1 MFMEGERLRAE
12 FGENTVADLSIGQ
25 PLEAPETIVEAF
37 AAASREK
44 FRGRFGYMPNLGY
57 PDVRERAA
65 EDVDF
70 PGITSD
76 SIAMTAGAACA
87 INAAIRTFVDPGD
100 DVIGVA
106 PYFPEFRLY
115 CETASARF
123 VPVPTG
129 PDLRLDLD
137 GISAALSA
145 HTAAVIVN
153 SPCNPSGHVL
163 DGGELSGLA
172 SVLEAHNNRHD
183 RKVLLII
190 DEVYRR
196 LTYPPHQRVEPF
208 NVYEHTVLA
217 RSFSKDLGVAGERIG
232 YLVLHPSLAT
242 PETHRG
248 LAQALRALGFVN
260 APATAQRALL
270 HLELVGDQRRPVPG
284 APGHRHGSSACR
296 RSRRDATRGRSLP
309 LAAQPVAGRVA
320 AHRCAGGASR
330 APHSGDRLRCAVAP
344 APLFQRP
351 APQVDDGDGRARRA
365 RDGATLGL
373 TSQAAHLRATAVT
386 RWGDGSP
393 AFQRGRRFRA

>member
-1 MFMEGERLRAE
+1 MTISRWSRAQLQDGGWIRRMFMEGERLRAE
-12 FGENTVADLSIGQ
+12 FGESTVADLSIGQ
-25 PLEAPETIVEAF
+25 PLEAPEAIVEAF
-37 AAASREK
+37 AAASRER

-57 PDVRERAA
+57 ADVRERAA
-65 EDVDF
+65 EDVEF
-70 PGITSD
+70 PGITID

-87 INAAIRTFVDPGD
+87 ITTAIRTFVDPGD

-137 GISAALSA
+137 AISAALSA

-172 SVLEAHNNRHD
+172 AILEAHNRKHD
-183 RKVLLII
+183 RKVLLIV

-196 LTYPPHQRVEPF
+196 LTYPPHVRAEPLAA
-208 NVYEHTVLA
+208 YEHTVLA

-242 PETHRG
+242 AETHRG

-270 HLELVGDQRRPVPG
+270 HLDSWEINAVPYLERRDLVMDRVRSEGLEAAEPQGGLYLWLRSPWRDTLQLIDALAARRVLLTPGIAFGVPG
-284 APGHRHGSSACR
+284 YIRLCFSAPRVKLTMAMDALAELAVEPLSA
-296 RSRRDATRGRSLP
+296 
-309 LAAQPVAGRVA
+309 
-320 AHRCAGGASR
+320 
-330 APHSGDRLRCAVAP
+330 
-344 APLFQRP
+344 
-351 APQVDDGDGRARRA
+351 
-365 RDGATLGL
+365 
-373 TSQAAHLRATAVT
+373 
-386 RWGDGSP
+386 
-393 AFQRGRRFRA
+393 

>member
-1 MFMEGERLRAE
+1 MSISRWSRAQLQDGGWIRRMFMEGERLRAE
-12 FGENTVADLSIGQ
+12 FGEETVADLSIGQ
-25 PLEAPETIVEAF
+25 PLEAPEAVVEAF
-37 AAASREK
+37 AAASRER
-44 FRGRFGYMPNLGY
+44 FVGRFGYMPNLGY

-65 EDVDF
+65 EDVAF
-70 PGITSD
+70 PGIS
-76 SIAMTAGAACA
+76 SESVAMTPGAAAA
-87 INAAIRTFVDPGD
+87 IAIAIRTFVDPGD

-123 VPVPTG
+123 VPVPAG

-137 GISAALSA
+137 GISGALSA

-172 SVLEAHNNRHD
+172 AVLDAHNNRHD

-196 LTYPPHQRVEPF
+196 LTYPQYQRVEPF

-232 YLVLHPSLAT
+232 YLVLHPSLVNA
-242 PETHRG
+242 ETHRG

-270 HLELVGDQRRPVPG
+270 HLDSWEINPIPYRE
-284 APGHRHGSSACR
+284 
-296 RSRRDATRGRSLP
+296 RRDIVMDRVRADGLEAVEPQGGLYLWLRSPWPDTLR
-309 LAAQPVAGRVA
+309 LIDALTERRV
-320 AHRCAGGASR
+320 
-330 APHSGDRLRCAVAP
+330 L
-344 APLFQRP
+344 
-351 APQVDDGDGRARRA
+351 
-365 RDGATLGL
+365 L
-373 TSQAAHLRATAVT
+373 TPGIAFGVPSHLRLCFSAPRRKLAMAMTVLGELAT
-386 RWGDGSP
+386 
-393 AFQRGRRFRA
+393 QRISG

>member
-12 FGENTVADLSIGQ
+12 FGESTVADLSIGQ

-137 GISAALSA
+137 GISGALSA

-172 SVLEAHNNRHD
+172 AVLEAHNNRHD

-270 HLELVGDQRRPVPG
+270 HLDSWEINAVPY
-284 APGHRHGSSACR
+284 RE
-296 RSRRDATRGRSLP
+296 RRDIVMDRVRADGLDAMQPEGGLYLWLRSPWPDALQLIDA
-309 LAAQPVAGRVA
+309 LAARRVLLTPGIA
-320 AHRCAGGASR
+320 FGVPTHLRLCFS
-330 APHSGDRLRCAVAP
+330 APRPKLTMAMDTLAELATE
-344 APLFQRP
+344 PLS
-351 APQVDDGDGRARRA
+351 
-365 RDGATLGL
+365 TIGL
-373 TSQAAHLRATAVT
+373 T
-386 RWGDGSP
+386 
-393 AFQRGRRFRA
+393 

>member
-1 MFMEGERLRAE
+1 MFMEGERLRTE
-12 FGENTVADLSIGQ
+12 FGEESVADLSIGQ
-25 PLEAPETIVEAF
+25 PLEAPEAVVEAF
-37 AAASREK
+37 AAASRER
-44 FRGRFGYMPNLGY
+44 FVGRFGYMPNLGY

-70 PGITSD
+70 PGIS
-76 SIAMTAGAACA
+76 SESVAMTPGAAAA
-87 INAAIRTFVDPGD
+87 IAIAIRTFVDPGD
-100 DVIGVA
+100 DVIGIA

-123 VPVPTG
+123 VPVPVG
-129 PDLRLDLD
+129 SDLRLDLD
-137 GISAALSA
+137 GISGALSA

-172 SVLEAHNNRHD
+172 AVLETHNNKHD

-208 NVYEHTVLA
+208 SAYEHTVLA

-232 YLVLHPSLAT
+232 YLVLHPSLVNA
-242 PETHRG
+242 ETHRG

-270 HLELVGDQRRPVPG
+270 HLELVGDQRHPVPR
-284 APGHRHGSSACR
+284 ASRHGHGSNP
-296 RSRRDATRGRSLP
+296 RGRARGDRTPGRALP
-309 LAAQPVAGRVA
+309 LAAQPVAGHA
-320 AHRCAGGASR
+320 ATHRCAHRASC
-330 APHSGDRLRCAVAP
+330 AAHAGDRVRRAVPPP
-344 APLFQRP
+344 AVFQRT
-351 APQVDDGDGRARRA
+351 ASEAGDGDDRARRA
-365 RDGATLGL
+365 RRAATLSL
-373 TSQAAHLRATAVT
+373 TRLEVKAPA
-386 RWGDGSP
+386 GS
-393 AFQRGRRFRA
+393 AMTWR

>member
-1 MFMEGERLRAE
+1 
-12 FGENTVADLSIGQ
+12 
-25 PLEAPETIVEAF
+25 
-37 AAASREK
+37 
-44 FRGRFGYMPNLGY
+44 
-57 PDVRERAA
+57 
-65 EDVDF
+65 
-70 PGITSD
+70 
-76 SIAMTAGAACA
+76 MTAGAACA
-87 INAAIRTFVDPGD
+87 ITTAIRTFVDPGD

-137 GISAALSA
+137 AISAALSA

-172 SVLEAHNNRHD
+172 AVLEAHNNRHD
-183 RKVLLII
+183 RKVLLIV

-208 NVYEHTVLA
+208 DVYEHTVLA

-232 YLVLHPSLAT
+232 YLVLHPSLVNA
-242 PETHRG
+242 ETHRG

-270 HLELVGDQRRPVPG
+270 HLDSWEINADPYRE
-284 APGHRHGSSACR
+284 
-296 RSRRDATRGRSLP
+296 RRDIVMDRVRADGLDAMRTAGRSLP
-309 LAAQPVAGRVA
+309 LAAQPVAGHVA
-320 AHRCAGGASR
+320 AHRCAGR
-330 APHSGDRLRCAVAP
+330 APRAAHARDRLRRAVAP
-344 APLFQRP
+344 PPVFQRP
-351 APQVDDGDGRARRA
+351 APEVDDGDGRARRA
-365 RDGATLGL
+365 RGGAGFGVEPQNGCATRCVSTLRCETDIRCDTATGSL
-373 TSQAAHLRATAVT
+373 DRSAIVLERRRPIRLR
-386 RWGDGSP
+386 
-393 AFQRGRRFRA
+393 F

>member
-1 MFMEGERLRAE
+1 MSISRWSRAQLQDGGWIRRMFMEGERLRAE
-12 FGENTVADLSIGQ
+12 FGESTVADLSIGQ

-123 VPVPTG
+123 VPVATG

-137 GISAALSA
+137 GISGALSA

-163 DGGELSGLA
+163 DGGELAGLA
-172 SVLEAHNNRHD
+172 SVLDAHNNRHD

-232 YLVLHPSLAT
+232 YLVLHPSLANA
-242 PETHRG
+242 ETHRG

-270 HLELVGDQRRPVPG
+270 HLESWEINAVPYRERRDIVMDRVRADGLDAMQPEGGLYLWLRSPWPDTLQLID
-284 APGHRHGSSACR
+284 ALA
-296 RSRRDATRGRSLP
+296 SRRVL
-309 LAAQPVAGRVA
+309 
-320 AHRCAGGASR
+320 
-330 APHSGDRLRCAVAP
+330 
-344 APLFQRP
+344 
-351 APQVDDGDGRARRA
+351 
-365 RDGATLGL
+365 L
-373 TSQAAHLRATAVT
+373 TPGIAFGVPTHLRLCFSAPRPKLTMAM
-386 RWGDGSP
+386 DALAELAMEPLS
-393 AFQRGRRFRA
+393 A

>member
-12 FGENTVADLSIGQ
+12 FGEETVADLSIGQ
-25 PLEAPETIVEAF
+25 PLEAPQSVVDAF
-37 AAASREK
+37 AAASRER
-44 FRGRFGYMPNLGY
+44 FVGRFGYMPNLGY

-65 EDVDF
+65 EDVSF
-70 PGITSD
+70 SGITSD
-76 SIAMTAGAACA
+76 CIAMTPGAAAA
-87 INAAIRTFVDPGD
+87 IAVAIRTFVDPGD

-123 VPVPTG
+123 VPVATG

-137 GISAALSA
+137 AISGALSS
-145 HTAAVIVN
+145 HTAAVLVN

-172 SVLEAHNNRHD
+172 AVLEAHNDRHD

-196 LTYPPHQRVEPF
+196 LTYPPHERAEPF
-208 NVYEHTVLA
+208 SIYENTVLA

-232 YLVLHPSLAT
+232 YLVLHPSLANA
-242 PETHRG
+242 ETHRG

-270 HLELVGDQRRPVPG
+270 HLDSWEINAVPY
-284 APGHRHGSSACR
+284 RE
-296 RSRRDATRGRSLP
+296 RRDM
-309 LAAQPVAGRVA
+309 VMDRVRA
-320 AHRCAGGASR
+320 DGIEAIEPAGGLYLWLRSPWADTLQLIDALTERRVLLTPGIAFGVPSHIR
-330 APHSGDRLRCAVAP
+330 LCFSAPRRKLEMAMAV
-344 APLFQRP
+344 L
-351 APQVDDGDGRARRA
+351 GEL
-365 RDGATLGL
+365 ATG
-373 TSQAAHLRATAVT
+373 QI
-386 RWGDGSP
+386 SP
-393 AFQRGRRFRA
+393 A

>member
-1 MFMEGERLRAE
+1 MFMEGERLRAA
-12 FGENTVADLSIGQ
+12 FGEETVADLSIGQ
-25 PLEAPETIVEAF
+25 PLEAPQAVVEAF
-37 AAASREK
+37 AAASRER
-44 FRGRFGYMPNLGY
+44 FVGRFGYMPNLGY

-70 PGITSD
+70 PGVSSD
-76 SIAMTAGAACA
+76 SIAMTPGAAAA
-87 INAAIRTFVDPGD
+87 IAIAIRTFVDPGD
-100 DVIGVA
+100 DVIGIA

-123 VPVPTG
+123 VPVPAG

-137 GISAALSA
+137 GIAGALSA
-145 HTAAVIVN
+145 HTAAVLVN

-172 SVLEAHNNRHD
+172 AVLEAHNNKHD

-196 LTYPPHQRVEPF
+196 LIYPPHQRVEPF

-232 YLVLHPSLAT
+232 YLVLHPSLVHAD
-242 PETHRG
+242 THRG

-270 HLELVGDQRRPVPG
+270 HLESWEINAVPY
-284 APGHRHGSSACR
+284 RE
-296 RSRRDATRGRSLP
+296 RRDMVMDQVRAHGLEAIEPEGGIYLWLRSPWPDTLHLIDALTERRVLLTP
-309 LAAQPVAGRVA
+309 GIAFGVPSHMRLCFSAPRRKLEMAMAVLGDLAAAPV
-320 AHRCAGGASR
+320 
-330 APHSGDRLRCAVAP
+330 
-344 APLFQRP
+344 
-351 APQVDDGDGRARRA
+351 
-365 RDGATLGL
+365 RDTI
-373 TSQAAHLRATAVT
+373 
-386 RWGDGSP
+386 
-393 AFQRGRRFRA
+393 

>member
-1 MFMEGERLRAE
+1 MTISRWSRAQLQDGGWIRRMFMEGERLRAE
-12 FGENTVADLSIGQ
+12 FGESTVSDLSIGQ
-25 PLEAPETIVEAF
+25 PLEAPEMIVEAF
-37 AAASREK
+37 AAASRER

-87 INAAIRTFVDPGD
+87 ITTAIRTFVDPGD

-137 GISAALSA
+137 GIAAALSS
-145 HTAAVIVN
+145 HTAAVMVN

-172 SVLEAHNNRHD
+172 AVLEAHNRKHD
-183 RKVLLII
+183 RKVLLIV
-190 DEVYRR
+190 DEVYRK
-196 LTYPPHQRVEPF
+196 LTYAPHKRVEPF
-208 NVYEHTVLA
+208 AVYENTVLA
-217 RSFSKDLGVAGERIG
+217 RSFSKDLGIAGERIG
-232 YLVLHPSLAT
+232 YLVLHPSLANA
-242 PETHRG
+242 ESHRG

-270 HLELVGDQRRPVPG
+270 HLDSWEINPTPYLE
-284 APGHRHGSSACR
+284 
-296 RSRRDATRGRSLP
+296 RRDLVMDRVRADGLDAAEPQGGLYLWLRSPWTDTLQLIDA
-309 LAAQPVAGRVA
+309 LAARRVLLTPGIAFGVPSHIRLCFSAPRAKLTMAMDALAELAVEPVSA
-320 AHRCAGGASR
+320 
-330 APHSGDRLRCAVAP
+330 
-344 APLFQRP
+344 
-351 APQVDDGDGRARRA
+351 
-365 RDGATLGL
+365 
-373 TSQAAHLRATAVT
+373 
-386 RWGDGSP
+386 
-393 AFQRGRRFRA
+393 

>member
-1 MFMEGERLRAE
+1 MFMEGERLRAAY
-12 FGENTVADLSIGQ
+12 GEETVADLSIGQ
-25 PLEAPETIVEAF
+25 PLEAPQSVVEAF
-37 AAASREK
+37 AAASRER
-44 FRGRFGYMPNLGY
+44 FVGRFGYMPNLGY

-70 PGITSD
+70 PGISSD
-76 SIAMTAGAACA
+76 SIAMTPGAAAA
-87 INAAIRTFVDPGD
+87 IAIAIRTFVDPGD

-123 VPVPTG
+123 VPVRTG

-137 GISAALSA
+137 AISGALSA

-172 SVLEAHNNRHD
+172 ALLEAHNNKHD
-183 RKVLLII
+183 RKVLLIV

-196 LTYPPHQRVEPF
+196 LIYPPHQRVEPF
-208 NVYEHTVLA
+208 HVYEHTVLA

-232 YLVLHPSLAT
+232 YLVLHPSLVSAD
-242 PETHRG
+242 THRG

-270 HLELVGDQRRPVPG
+270 HLESWEINTTPYRE
-284 APGHRHGSSACR
+284 
-296 RSRRDATRGRSLP
+296 RRDIVMDRVRADGLDAFEPQGGLYLWLRSPWPDTLRLIDALTERRVLLTP
-309 LAAQPVAGRVA
+309 GVAFGVPS
-320 AHRCAGGASR
+320 HI
-330 APHSGDRLRCAVAP
+330 RLCFSVP
-344 APLFQRP
+344 RP
-351 APQVDDGDGRARRA
+351 KLKMAMDA
-365 RDGATLGL
+365 L
-373 TSQAAHLRATAVT
+373 TDLATA
-386 RWGDGSP
+386 GQP
-393 AFQRGRRFRA
+393 AE

>member
-1 MFMEGERLRAE
+1 MSISRWSRAQLQDGGWIRRMFMEGERLRAE
-12 FGENTVADLSIGQ
+12 FGESTVADLSIGQ

-57 PDVRERAA
+57 PDVRDRAA

-137 GISAALSA
+137 GISGALSA

-270 HLELVGDQRRPVPG
+270 HLDSWEINADPYRE
-284 APGHRHGSSACR
+284 
-296 RSRRDATRGRSLP
+296 RRDIVMDRVRADGLEAMQPEGGLYLWLRSPWPDTLQLIDA
-309 LAAQPVAGRVA
+309 LAARRV
-320 AHRCAGGASR
+320 
-330 APHSGDRLRCAVAP
+330 L
-344 APLFQRP
+344 
-351 APQVDDGDGRARRA
+351 
-365 RDGATLGL
+365 L
-373 TSQAAHLRATAVT
+373 TPGIAFGVPSHLRLCFSAPRPKLTMAMDALAELATEPLSA
-386 RWGDGSP
+386 
-393 AFQRGRRFRA
+393 

>member
-1 MFMEGERLRAE
+1 MSISRWSRAQLQDGGWIRRMFMEGERLRAE
-12 FGENTVADLSIGQ
+12 FGESTVADLSIGQ

-37 AAASREK
+37 ATASREK

-137 GISAALSA
+137 GISGALSA

-232 YLVLHPSLAT
+232 YLVLHPSLANA
-242 PETHRG
+242 ETHRG

-270 HLELVGDQRRPVPG
+270 HLDSWEINPVPY
-284 APGHRHGSSACR
+284 RE
-296 RSRRDATRGRSLP
+296 RRDIVMDRVRSDGLDAMQP
-309 LAAQPVAGRVA
+309 EGGLYLWLRSPWPDTLQLIDALAARRVLLTPGIA
-320 AHRCAGGASR
+320 FGVPSHLRLCFS
-330 APHSGDRLRCAVAP
+330 APRPKLTMAMDVLAELALE
-344 APLFQRP
+344 PLS
-351 APQVDDGDGRARRA
+351 
-365 RDGATLGL
+365 TLGL
-373 TSQAAHLRATAVT
+373 T
-386 RWGDGSP
+386 
-393 AFQRGRRFRA
+393 

>member
-12 FGENTVADLSIGQ
+12 FGEGTVADLSIGQ
-25 PLEAPETIVEAF
+25 PLEAPEAIVEAF
-37 AAASREK
+37 AAASRER

-70 PGITSD
+70 PGITVD
-76 SIAMTAGAACA
+76 SIAMTAGAASA
-87 INAAIRTFVDPGD
+87 IITAIRTFVDPGD

-137 GISAALSA
+137 AISAALSA

-153 SPCNPSGHVL
+153 SPSNPSGHVL

-172 SVLEAHNNRHD
+172 AVLEAHNRRQD
-183 RKVLLII
+183 RKVLLIV

-196 LTYPPHQRVEPF
+196 LIYAPHKRAEPLAA
-208 NVYEHTVLA
+208 YEHTVLA

-232 YLVLHPSLAT
+232 YLVLHPSLVSA
-242 PETHRG
+242 ETHRG

-270 HLELVGDQRRPVPG
+270 HLDSWEINAIPYRE
-284 APGHRHGSSACR
+284 
-296 RSRRDATRGRSLP
+296 RRDIVMDRVRADGLDAAEPQGGLYLWVRSPWPDALKLIDA
-309 LAAQPVAGRVA
+309 LAARRV
-320 AHRCAGGASR
+320 
-330 APHSGDRLRCAVAP
+330 L
-344 APLFQRP
+344 
-351 APQVDDGDGRARRA
+351 
-365 RDGATLGL
+365 L
-373 TSQAAHLRATAVT
+373 TPGIAFGVPSHLRLCFSAPRPKLTMAMDALNELALERV
-386 RWGDGSP
+386 S
-393 AFQRGRRFRA
+393 A

>member
-1 MFMEGERLRAE
+1 MSISRWSRAQLQDGGWIRRMFMEGERLRAE
-12 FGENTVADLSIGQ
+12 FGESTVADLSIGQ

-232 YLVLHPSLAT
+232 YLVLHPSLANA
-242 PETHRG
+242 ETHRG

-270 HLELVGDQRRPVPG
+270 HLDSWEINAIPYRE
-284 APGHRHGSSACR
+284 
-296 RSRRDATRGRSLP
+296 RRDIVMDRVRADGLDAMQPEGGLYLWLRSPWPDTLQLIDA
-309 LAAQPVAGRVA
+309 LAARRV
-320 AHRCAGGASR
+320 
-330 APHSGDRLRCAVAP
+330 L
-344 APLFQRP
+344 
-351 APQVDDGDGRARRA
+351 
-365 RDGATLGL
+365 L
-373 TSQAAHLRATAVT
+373 TPGIAFGVPSHLRLCFSAPRPKLTMAMDALAELATEPLSTVGVT
-386 RWGDGSP
+386 
-393 AFQRGRRFRA
+393 

>member
-1 MFMEGERLRAE
+1 VTISRWSRAQLQDGGWIRRMFMEGERLRAE
-12 FGENTVADLSIGQ
+12 FGESTVADLSIGQ
-25 PLEAPETIVEAF
+25 PLEAPEAIVEAF
-37 AAASREK
+37 AAASRER

-57 PDVRERAA
+57 MDVRERAA

-70 PGITSD
+70 PGITVD
-76 SIAMTAGAACA
+76 SIAMTAGAASA
-87 INAAIRTFVDPGD
+87 ITTAIRTFVDPGD

-137 GISAALSA
+137 AISAALSG

-153 SPCNPSGHVL
+153 SPSNPSGHVL

-172 SVLEAHNNRHD
+172 AVLDAHNRRQD
-183 RKVLLII
+183 RKVLLIV

-196 LTYPPHQRVEPF
+196 LIYPPHKRAEPLAA
-208 NVYEHTVLA
+208 YEHTVLA

-232 YLVLHPSLAT
+232 YLVLHPSLANA
-242 PETHRG
+242 ETHRG

-270 HLELVGDQRRPVPG
+270 HLDSWEIDRIPYRE
-284 APGHRHGSSACR
+284 
-296 RSRRDATRGRSLP
+296 RRDIVMDRVRADGLDAAEPQGGLYLWLRSPWPDALRLIDA
-309 LAAQPVAGRVA
+309 LAARRV
-320 AHRCAGGASR
+320 
-330 APHSGDRLRCAVAP
+330 L
-344 APLFQRP
+344 
-351 APQVDDGDGRARRA
+351 
-365 RDGATLGL
+365 L
-373 TSQAAHLRATAVT
+373 TPGIAFGVPSHLRLCFSAPRPKLTMAMDALAALALE
-386 RWGDGSP
+386 RLS
-393 AFQRGRRFRA
+393 A